1 MNMNARMGSD
11 ARKAQILETALKIV
25 HNSGIS
31 SLTLRQI
38 ANDVGVSEAALFRHF
53 KSKEDMVNALAIRVF
68 EANQF
73 VPRGEG
79 PWETLQNLMIWQL
92 ALFQDNPEHT
102 SVLFQEDLFRDFPVV
117 KERFDLRRRSRSSLI
132 AQLVKGGQGEGT
144 FSPDVDGETFAI
156 LFMGSIRM
164 AVLEWRQGNFSYDLR
179 SSGPP
184 LLHLLRKSLGTNDVN
199 ERSAR

>member
-1 MNMNARMGSD
+1 MNARMGSD
-11 ARKAQILETALKIV
+11 ARKTQILETALKIV
-25 HNSGIS
+25 HKNGIS

-53 KSKEDMVNALAIRVF
+53 KNKEDIVNALAIKVF
-68 EANQF
+68 EENQF

-79 PWETLQNLMIWQL
+79 SWDALQNMMTWQL
-92 ALFQDNPEHT
+92 ALFQANPTHT
-102 SVLFQEDLFRDFPVV
+102 SVLFQEDLFRDFQVV
-117 KERFDLRRRSRSSLI
+117 KERFDLRRRSRSTLI
-132 AQLVKGGQGEGT
+132 DQLVKGGQSDGT

-164 AVLEWRQGNFSYDLR
+164 AVLEWRQANYSYDLR

-184 LLHLLRKSLGTNDVN
+184 LLRLLKKCLETDK
-199 ERSAR
+199 